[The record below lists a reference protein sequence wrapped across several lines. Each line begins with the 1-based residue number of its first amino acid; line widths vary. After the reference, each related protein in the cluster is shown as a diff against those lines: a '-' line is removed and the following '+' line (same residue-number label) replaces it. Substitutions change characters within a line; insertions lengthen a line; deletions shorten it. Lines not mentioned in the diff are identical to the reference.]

1 MSTAN
6 APADIQTSREAVLS
20 EQGQSELTKP
30 KFTAAQIQEDC
41 PARLQQIA
49 REITERQKKAQK
61 QAELAADHLIAIEKL
76 LAEAKELCDGG
87 GFYKFR
93 ELYCPKLGRSQAY
106 VLHAIAGG
114 KKTLVEHRTAERERK
129 QRARANQ
136 RAAAAKSGTV
146 PDNLKRPEAH
156 TDASSPE
163 PTSTAEELTPEPK
176 KPRSAVAPGDEA
188 LPFFTARV
196 MELDRTTHKRP
207 PERFSAT
214 AVPVEV
220 LARLGCLLIDIANFK
235 KSETVKPAPSAG
247 GGLTSVEPSAED
259 LRIDDELDARV
270 SARLET

>member
-6 APADIQTSREAVLS
+6 ARAEVQTGREVVLP
-20 EQGQSELTKP
+20 EHGQSELTEP
-30 KFTAAQIQEDC
+30 KFTATQIEKNC

-49 REITERQKKAQK
+49 IEITERQKKARK

-114 KKTLVEHRTAERERK
+114 KRTLLEHRIAERERK

-156 TDASSPE
+156 TEANAPE
-163 PTSTAEELTPEPK
+163 PASTAKELAPEPK
-176 KPRSAVAPGDEA
+176 KTPSAVAPGDGA
-188 LPFFTARV
+188 MRAFTV
-196 MELDRTTHKRP
+196 LVLELDRRTAKRP
-207 PERFSAT
+207 SQRFSAT
-214 AVPVEV
+214 GVPVDV
-220 LARLGCLLIDIANFK
+220 LARLGSLLTDIANIK
-235 KSETVKPAPSAG
+235 KSGTVKPALSAG
-247 GGLTSVEPSAED
+247 GGVTSVEPSAED
-259 LRIDDELDARV
+259 LHIDDELDARV
-270 SARLET
+270 ANLLQR